1 MNFKVKPSVEPFT
14 NNTIPQNY
22 DNKDLRFLLAR
33 RLCTLTAIY
42 FGGNFFPFLFI
53 AINHII
59 LCDISTEKGDSTV
72 KRCMAS
78 NLIGYICLNHIPTF
92 LNLNVTVEQK
102 CVECIRF
109 VMLYNCENKSHDG
122 KRKPI

>member
-1 MNFKVKPSVEPFT
+1 MNFKVKPSVELFT

-42 FGGNFFPFLFI
+42 FGGNVFPFLSI

-59 LCDISTEKGDSTV
+59 LCDISTEK
-72 KRCMAS
+72 A
-78 NLIGYICLNHIPTF
+78 
-92 LNLNVTVEQK
+92 Q
-102 CVECIRF
+102 
-109 VMLYNCENKSHDG
+109 
-122 KRKPI
+122 RKDVWPPI